1 MSRFSAP
8 DTYISVKAE
17 QVKGHL
23 LLLRPIG
30 AVSTTTK
37 YGETA
42 AIHLDMVDL
51 TTGEI
56 HLGVIMYPKL
66 IISALRDR
74 VGGPSSPRSPRA
86 KALEGQK
93 PPWLLTD
100 RTRDR
105 AAVATA
111 ERFAEAHPDF
121 FA

>member
-1 MSRFSAP
+1 
-8 DTYISVKAE
+8 
-17 QVKGHL
+17 VKGHL

-30 AVSTTTK
+30 VVSTTTK

-66 IISALRDR
+66 IISALRER
-74 VGGPSSPRSPRA
+74 VGGPPVLATVPQG

-105 AAVATA
+105 TAVATA
-111 ERFAEAHPDF
+111 ERFAEAHPEF